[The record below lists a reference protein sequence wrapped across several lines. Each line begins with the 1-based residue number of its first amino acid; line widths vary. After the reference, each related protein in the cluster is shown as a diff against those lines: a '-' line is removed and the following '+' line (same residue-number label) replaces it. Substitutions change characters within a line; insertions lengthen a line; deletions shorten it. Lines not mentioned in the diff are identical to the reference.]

1 MYEENEVCVLPLA
14 KTCLYVTW
22 LVMRGHSDPYGAV
35 LKHLTEG
42 TAPEMDGQDSSKI
55 MDHAKEV
62 LNSMGQYAERYLK
75 SPTSL
80 RYGQSLVSLI
90 EALSTKKG
98 VPEEMLGIFISIFRT
113 VLTQRGLVQ
122 GKKRDRWVPVYTPV
136 TGVRDVR
143 YSKWSF
149 VADGTDKFGK
159 AFRLYSLVEE
169 DGKAIHHYV
178 LSVPEMIEDLLERHC
193 PIRLRVEHTDK
204 RKGVLQC
211 VSSLVKF
218 LETSYE
224 KDAKSA

>member
-1 MYEENEVCVLPLA
+1 MSEQSEVCLPLA

-22 LVMRGHSDPYGAV
+22 FVMSGHSYPYGAV
-35 LKHLTEG
+35 LKHLKDG
-42 TAPEMDGQDSSKI
+42 TAPEMDGQDNSTI
-55 MDHAKEV
+55 MDYAKDV
-62 LNSMGQYAERYLK
+62 LNSIGQYAERYLN
-75 SPTSL
+75 SPSSM

-113 VLTQRGLVQ
+113 VLTQRGLVR
-122 GKKRDRWVPVYTPV
+122 GKKRGRGVPVYTPV

>member
-1 MYEENEVCVLPLA
+1 MSEQSEVRVLPLA

-22 LVMRGHSDPYGAV
+22 FVMSGHSYPYGEV
-35 LKHLTEG
+35 LKHLNDG
-42 TAPEMDGQDSSKI
+42 TAPEMDGQDISQI

-62 LNSMGQYAERYLK
+62 LNSIGQYAERYLK

-98 VPEEMLGIFISIFRT
+98 VPEEMLGIFVSIFRT
-113 VLTQRGLVQ
+113 ALNQMGLVR
-122 GKKRDRWVPVYTPV
+122 GKKRDRGIPVYTPV
-136 TGVRDVR
+136 TGVRDVV

-159 AFRLYSLVEE
+159 EFRLYSLVEE
-169 DGKAIHHYV
+169 DGKALHHYV
-178 LSVPEMIEDLLERHC
+178 LSVPEMIEDMLERRC
-193 PIRLRVEHTDK
+193 PIRIRVERNDK

-211 VSSLVKF
+211 SSSLVKF
-218 LETSYE
+218 LETGYD
-224 KDAKSA
+224 KV

>member
-1 MYEENEVCVLPLA
+1 MSEQSEVCVLPLA

-22 LVMRGHSDPYGAV
+22 FVMSGHSYPYGAV
-35 LKHLTEG
+35 LKHLKDG
-42 TAPEMDGQDSSKI
+42 TVPEMDGQDISQI

-62 LNSMGQYAERYLK
+62 LNSIGQYAERYLK

-90 EALSTKKG
+90 ESLSTKKG
-98 VPEEMLGIFISIFRT
+98 VPEDMLGIFISIFRT
-113 VLTQRGLVQ
+113 ALNQMGLVR
-122 GKKRDRWVPVYTPV
+122 GKKRDRGIPVYTPV
-136 TGVRDVR
+136 TGVRDVV

-159 AFRLYSLVEE
+159 EFRLYSLVEE
-169 DGKAIHHYV
+169 DGKALHHYV
-178 LSVPEMIEDLLERHC
+178 LSVPEMIEDMLEIRC
-193 PIRLRVEHTDK
+193 PVRIRVERNDK

-218 LETSYE
+218 LETGYD
-224 KDAKSA
+224 KV

>member
-1 MYEENEVCVLPLA
+1 MSEQSEVCVLPLA

-22 LVMRGHSDPYGAV
+22 FVLSDHSDPYGAV

-42 TAPEMDGQDSSKI
+42 TAPEMEGQDSSTL
-55 MDHAKEV
+55 MDYAKEV
-62 LNSMGQYAERYLK
+62 LNSIGQYAERYLK
-75 SPTSL
+75 STSSL

-98 VPEEMLGIFISIFRT
+98 VPEEMLGLFISIFRT
-113 VLTQRGLVQ
+113 ALNQMGLVR
-122 GKKRDRWVPVYTPV
+122 GKKRDRGVPVYTPV
-136 TGVRDVR
+136 TGVRDVV

-169 DGKAIHHYV
+169 DGKALHHYV
-178 LSVPEMIEDLLERHC
+178 LSVPDMIEDMLEIHC
-193 PIRLRVEHTDK
+193 PIRLRVERTDK

-218 LETSYE
+218 LETGYE
-224 KDAKSA
+224 KVAKSA